1 MRQPRSTPQM
11 MQRAAELRKEMT
23 PAEQQLWARLRQK
36 QVLDTAFRRQHAIG
50 PYIVDFCS
58 VKQKL
63 VVELDGSPHLAQE
76 EYDAQRSK
84 YLEERGYRVLRFWN
98 QEVTDHLNYV
108 LEAIEAAVA
117 GIIER
122 RADQ

>member
-1 MRQPRSTPQM
+1 M

-23 PAEQQLWARLRQK
+23 PAEQRLWARLRQK

-63 VVELDGSPHLAQE
+63 VIELDGSPHLAQE
-76 EYDAQRSK
+76 EYDVQRSK
-84 YLEERGYRVLRFWN
+84 YLEERGYRVQRFWN
-98 QEVTDHLNYV
+98 HEVIDHLDLAV
-108 LEAIEAAVA
+108 GAIETVVA
-117 GIIER
+117 ESINR
-122 RADQ
+122 RSD